1 MKITLRK
8 YRLSDLDR
16 HIELLKSNKVKTS
29 KSKEKKWLEKAINN
43 YKEKNPQF
51 YVFAIL
57 LNKKLIGN
65 VIAEKIKSESLHI
78 GYWIG
83 KDYWNKGYATKAV
96 KLFIKEIKKKFK
108 PKKILASSSN
118 PASRRVLEK
127 CKFKKIGR
135 FMELK

>member
-1 MKITLRK
+1 MKITSRK
-8 YRLSDLDR
+8 YKLSDLDR
-16 HIELLKSNKVKTS
+16 HLELLKSNKIKAS

-43 YKEKNPQF
+43 YKEKNPKF
-51 YVFAIL
+51 YVLAIL

-65 VIAEKIKSESLHI
+65 VIAEKIKSESLYI

-83 KDYWNKGYATKAV
+83 KDYWNKGYTTKAL
-96 KLFIKEIKKKFK
+96 KLFLKEIKKRFK

-118 PASRRVLEK
+118 KASKRVLEK
-127 CKFKKIGR
+127 CKFKKKGR